1 MATSTNKKVLVTRFE
16 RESVAG
22 FVQTPGGLGA
32 EAVEL
37 LTPSGSL
44 VRLPYSEVKAV
55 CFVRDFE
62 GGETWREH
70 RAFAARPK
78 TPGLWIK
85 LVFRD
90 QDSTE
95 GLLANNLMLVE
106 EAGFHIIPPDPT
118 FQSQRIFVPRL
129 ALREVQVLGVIGS
142 GLRRR
147 KAAKPDKAKG
157 PDQIELF

>member
-1 MATSTNKKVLVTRFE
+1 VATTTNKKVLVTRFE

-22 FVQTPGGLGA
+22 FVQTPSGLGA

-44 VRLPYSEVKAV
+44 LRLPYSEVKAV

-70 RAFAARPK
+70 RAFATRPK

-118 FQSQRIFVPRL
+118 FQSQRIFVPRQ

-147 KAAKPDKAKG
+147 KAAKPEKAKA
-157 PDQIELF
+157 DQIELF

>member
-1 MATSTNKKVLVTRFE
+1 VAASTNKKVLVTRFE

-22 FVQTPGGLGA
+22 FVQTPAGLGA

-44 VRLPYSEVKAV
+44 LRLPYSEVKAV

-70 RAFAARPK
+70 RAFATRPK

-106 EAGFHIIPPDPT
+106 ESGFHIIPPDPT

-147 KAAKPDKAKG
+147 KVAAPDKGKG